1 LECDGIQRRFS
12 RDPKVK
18 GNKRKLT
25 CALEK
30 TVAQPSYE
38 QRYCAF
44 IDILGFAELIDNLT
58 QGQTSFQSL
67 QELLTRVHN
76 APPATAGTDERA
88 DFRAQSISDAVAIS
102 AAANVKG
109 IASIIHSIN
118 RLAVELLAQG
128 FFIRGA
134 IVKDHLY
141 HDDKMVFGNALTQAH
156 RIEASVV
163 RFPRVMV
170 TRSVLQDIAAIDD
183 KNASV
188 LLRRSDDGPMFVH
201 VLRAIEME
209 MLAVDY
215 GKGKPRLRFDDQKFG
230 GKLDRHVVIA
240 ERIQRRFDEATDNP
254 NHFEKAK
261 WFANYWNDTIQ
272 EWNIEGFKRI
282 TGPGLDW
289 RLATWV
295 D

>member
-1 LECDGIQRRFS
+1 
-12 RDPKVK
+12 
-18 GNKRKLT
+18 
-25 CALEK
+25 
-30 TVAQPSYE
+30 
-38 QRYCAF
+38 
-44 IDILGFAELIDNLT
+44 
-58 QGQTSFQSL
+58 
-67 QELLTRVHN
+67 
-76 APPATAGTDERA
+76 
-88 DFRAQSISDAVAIS
+88 VAIS

-134 IVKDHLY
+134 IVKHHLY
-141 HDDKMVFGNALTQAH
+141 HDDKMVFGNALIQAY
-156 RIEASVV
+156 RIETSVV

-170 TRSVLQDIAAIDD
+170 TRSVVQDITAIDD
-183 KNASV
+183 KTASV

-230 GKLDRHVVIA
+230 GKLDRYVVIA

-282 TGPGLDW
+282 TGPGLDL
-289 RLATWV
+289 RYATWADQFSSRFCV
-295 D
+295 KIKVRSDPRGHEPTVTSLEQLPGPRPAFVEHPVIFQPTLFFVRKALSFDFDFFPAHGQRFSETVLIECVW